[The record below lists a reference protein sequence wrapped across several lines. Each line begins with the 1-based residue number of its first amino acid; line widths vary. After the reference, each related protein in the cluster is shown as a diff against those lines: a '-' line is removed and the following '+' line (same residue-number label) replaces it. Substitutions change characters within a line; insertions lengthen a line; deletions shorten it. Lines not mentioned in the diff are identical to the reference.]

1 MWKVGG
7 LKIETAASR
16 RIILTGWHRN
26 WWKSAFLYKTVR
38 TRKFSTWTFLG
49 GSTHGILT
57 GNYSFKKLSNY
68 KKLFKKIFIKQIWK
82 SFIQQNYSF
91 VWKIDY
97 RPGLSKTP
105 VIRFSSHFTF
115 SSTGL
120 ILDCIP
126 RRWLLH
132 IWLYTSWLIPHLRG
146 LLLFLYLFS
155 VFCIVLS
162 SDSPS
167 PPSLSLSKSVAK

>member
-7 LKIETAASR
+7 LKIMTAASR

-115 SSTGL
+115 SSTGKPDHRSFADTASL
-120 ILDCIP
+120 PIRKRSQISNET
-126 RRWLLH
+126 
-132 IWLYTSWLIPHLRG
+132 LYITEIFKSP
-146 LLLFLYLFS
+146 LFS
-155 VFCIVLS
+155 GIMIFMIYI
-162 SDSPS
+162 
-167 PPSLSLSKSVAK
+167 